1 MSNKELQTISY
12 NHLINH
18 AKLLL
23 SEDGEN
29 EEYDR
34 ALIELINSLTHVPI
48 TDILLD
54 VQAHNTL
61 YITFC
66 LDK

>member
-1 MSNKELQTISY
+1 
-12 NHLINH
+12 
-18 AKLLL
+18 
-23 SEDGEN
+23 
-29 EEYDR
+29 
-34 ALIELINSLTHVPI
+34 LTHVPI

-66 LDK
+66 LDKWFNICIMESSINEVKKHEK